1 MTSYDLQMNSDGSVQ
16 LQNENLKNIDVD
28 FLYHFGIDNKT
39 TNLEKA
45 FGDVNFVV
53 MGGSEGRM
61 ESFAKALY
69 NHLKDKLPDLD
80 PQCAQNDLAKKGG
93 RYVMFK
99 IANTLILNHGMGFGS
114 LSIAL
119 HEVLKLLFYAKAK
132 NLTFIRMGTCGG
144 VGQEAGTICITKT
157 GYTQLIEP
165 YFPYAACG
173 KVIKL
178 PSTACDE
185 TIKNFSEHVDRA
197 GLTYAIGNTVS
208 TDDFYEGQGRTDG
221 AFCHYTSEEK
231 LQWLRE
237 LSSVHNVIN
246 FEMEACL
253 FIASCNRAKVK
264 SLCACAAMLNRLNGD
279 QITSPKEK
287 LGEYVEKLMNVVIE
301 FVSAPFE
308 K

>member
-1 MTSYDLQMNSDGSVQ
+1 MMNSEGSVQ

-39 TNLEKA
+39 TDLEKT

-61 ESFAKALY
+61 ENFAKALY
-69 NHLKDKLPDLD
+69 NHLKDKLPNLD
-80 PQCAQNDLAKKGG
+80 PKCAETDLAKKGG

-119 HEVLKLLFYAKAK
+119 HEILKLLHYAKAK

-178 PSTACDE
+178 PSTACDQ
-185 TIKNFSEHVDRA
+185 TIKIFSEHVERA
-197 GLTYAIGNTVS
+197 GLTFAIGNTVS

-221 AFCHYTSEEK
+221 AFCHYTSEQK
-231 LQWLRE
+231 LDWLRE
-237 LSSVHNVIN
+237 LSTVHNVIN

-279 QITSPKEK
+279 QITSTKEV
-287 LGEYVEKLMNVVIE
+287 LGGYVDKLMSVVIE
-301 FVSAPFE
+301 FVSSPLLE
-308 K
+308 IQK